1 MRDSDINS
9 NYAHGILR
17 SAKEQKEELCRHAQL
32 DDDGRHIIEQ
42 HKFDALMK
50 ELFEQLESFLDD
62 NAVGI
67 ELTPEEKIYVL
78 ERVLTFK
85 NISIEKFSD
94 KAGVNSNSYR
104 SLDEFI
110 QHNFVTITLDNVFI
124 EKFYTGHYPYGYFSY
139 IVKNSKILDH
149 LFHGYKNDC
158 HFLADNC
165 DIDTLELARIKSP
178 LGNSTFQ
185 NKTKIRYIEAND
197 LSIKGFRLHDCEL
210 GHSDGIL
217 NLNFDDAT
225 FMAPTLFKN
234 CVFYSSPSFHNTKFY
249 SDTVFKDCVFKD
261 RKSDW
266 SENRYRALKEA
277 LEAIGAT
284 HQAQFFHGLEL
295 EARRNNSLPRLRHVF
310 HSEWVASFCSHFL
323 KRFNDYGRNYWLPWL
338 WLFSLIVLGMLAYLI
353 SHGLGCNPEKYTSS
367 ELWQKTLCDGNGSV
381 RLTNEVLAS
390 AIYSLQH
397 SLGPIGL
404 IIDNGLISAKMLSI
418 KTFSVL
424 QMMLSS
430 VFWYLIIVQI
440 RSQFKL

>member
-1 MRDSDINS
+1 MICTVKSWVIGLGGFICSISNAIACASYAPIMMGSRRLPPASIKMRAYAEAVRVLVVSPKISISTMNSSAAPPPELSMKCAGLIGWSMILPVNHLGRLSGSKMRDSDINS

-249 SDTVFKDCVFKD
+249 SDTVFKDCV
-261 RKSDW
+261 
-266 SENRYRALKEA
+266 
-277 LEAIGAT
+277 
-284 HQAQFFHGLEL
+284 
-295 EARRNNSLPRLRHVF
+295 V
-310 HSEWVASFCSHFL
+310 
-323 KRFNDYGRNYWLPWL
+323 
-338 WLFSLIVLGMLAYLI
+338 
-353 SHGLGCNPEKYTSS
+353 
-367 ELWQKTLCDGNGSV
+367 
-381 RLTNEVLAS
+381 
-390 AIYSLQH
+390 
-397 SLGPIGL
+397 
-404 IIDNGLISAKMLSI
+404 
-418 KTFSVL
+418 
-424 QMMLSS
+424 SS
-430 VFWYLIIVQI
+430 VNGFIPLRAKIIPPPTV
-440 RSQFKL
+440 FLTCVVKL